1 MNAAGQ
7 PKFHNI
13 KPRTRAE
20 REGMRDREAI
30 EKMRLKERSGGYHQY
45 EEFRGISNPETQSTL
60 FISEADRFNK
70 DFAAEDKR
78 KREEEQRRRQMKI
91 DKQREETAQR
101 DLNRWETIES
111 VQKRDDDR
119 LAGRQARNQQ
129 GQKNNPT
136 AAYNPITLEYDTTS
150 QGQQLRRVDD
160 QVRQR
165 ADDRMQNLDTRM
177 NSGYNI
183 LTGEVRK
190 VNNQRPF

>member
-1 MNAAGQ
+1 MNLAGA

-70 DFAAEDKR
+70 DFATEDKR

-91 DKQREETAQR
+91 DKHREEIAQR

-111 VQKRDDDR
+111 MQKREDDR
-119 LAGRQARNQQ
+119 IAARQARNLQ
-129 GQKNNPT
+129 GQKNNPS
-136 AAYNPITLEYDTTS
+136 AAYNPITLEYDSTS
-150 QGQQLRRVDD
+150 QGQYLKRVDNE
-160 QVRQR
+160 VRQR
-165 ADDRMQNLDTRM
+165 ADVRMQNLDARM

-183 LTGEVRK
+183 LTGEVRR
-190 VNNQRPF
+190 VGNTRPF